1 MNNLTF
7 SDNLHISA
15 MVQIGKLNATINI
28 ENLADNLD
36 INKNIYYIEYGSKIN
51 KGVNN
56 KKFSKKKQENR
67 KYFYNQV
74 TIHIYNELKENKR
87 VNVKLF
93 NNGRVQMTGINSDT
107 IGETTLEI
115 LLYELNQ
122 IKNKSIIFD
131 INDDEKNEKDEED
144 EKNDKDKEI
153 KSTSELE
160 TVLINSDF
168 DIGSEINREI
178 LHRKII
184 ENGYLSSYEPC
195 NYPGVN
201 IKYYMNPLRNNFGIC
216 DCEKPCNGKG
226 KDNSCKRITI
236 AVFKS
241 GKIIITGGRNKN
253 QIQTSYEFIT
263 EFINEN
269 RDEILVKK

>member
-1 MNNLTF
+1 MSESHF
-7 SDNLHISA
+7 SKNLHISA
-15 MVQIGKLNATINI
+15 MVQIGELNTKINL
-28 ENLADNLD
+28 ENLAHNLD
-36 INKNIYYIEYGSKIN
+36 INKNIYYIEYGSQIN
-51 KGVNN
+51 KGINT
-56 KKFSKKKQENR
+56 KKFSKKKSESR
-67 KYFYNQV
+67 KYFYNQI
-74 TIHIYNELKENKR
+74 TIHIFNELKENKR

-93 NNGRVQMTGINSDT
+93 NNGRVQMTGINSNL

-115 LLYELNQ
+115 VIQELNQ
-122 IKNKSIIFD
+122 LNNKSIIFD
-131 INDDEKNEKDEED
+131 MKDDTE
-144 EKNDKDKEI
+144 EI
-153 KSTSELE
+153 KSINDLE

-178 LHRKII
+178 LHRHII
-184 ENGYLSSYEPC
+184 ENGFLSSFEPC

-201 IKYYMNPLRNNFGIC
+201 IKYYMNPLRNNYGIC

-253 QIQTSYEFIT
+253 QIQTAYEFIT
-263 EFINEN
+263 EFINDN
-269 RDEILVKK
+269 REEILVKN